1 MLSSFCVWAHTEG
14 LTPLYLGGSFL
25 TIAVQGLPEADKP
38 RAEERRGRGEQQ
50 EERAQGMAAWS

>member
-1 MLSSFCVWAHTEG
+1 MWAHTEG

-25 TIAVQGLPEADKP
+25 TIAVQGLTEADKP

-50 EERAQGMAAWS
+50 EERTQGMAAWS